1 MAAGSTYTPIA
12 TTTLGSNQTTI
23 TYSSISASY
32 TDLLLVIAGRGTRT
46 GNTVDGNIKFN
57 SDSGSNY
64 SVTYLYGDGSSASSA
79 RASNQTAGNAGL
91 WYPAA
96 STTSGIYSATTL
108 QIMNYSNST
117 TYKTWLTRDGNQSNT
132 GGLPGASANLWRNTA
147 AINRI
152 DLSLGVGD
160 WATGSTF
167 TLYGIAAA

>member
-12 TTTLGSNQTTI
+12 TTTLGSAATTV
-23 TYSSISASY
+23 TFSSISGAY
-32 TDLLLVIAGRGTRT
+32 TDLILAIAGRGTRT

-64 SVTYLYGDGSSASSA
+64 SVTYLYGDGSAASSA
-79 RASNQTAGNAGL
+79 RASNQSAGNAGL

-96 STTSGIYSATTL
+96 STTSGIFTANTI
-108 QIMNYSNST
+108 QIMNYSNTT
-117 TYKTWLTRDGNQSNT
+117 TYKTWITRDSNQSNT
-132 GGLPGASANLWRNTA
+132 GALVGASANLWRSTA

-152 DLSLGVGD
+152 DLTLGVGD

-167 TLYGIAAA
+167 TLYGILSA